1 MIKILSPYYIN
12 IPYESPVT
20 GLVCSEFTL
29 KLYVWNGLK
38 TDIPIDASY
47 EITKTN
53 PEGLTT
59 STQIDISNLISTFLE
74 FEPKTVTDNEIINGD
89 NQVWYSVSVF
99 YTTENTSELLTPQ
112 LQETKLAL
120 KGYNYGMSG
129 ENAETPSDK
138 ILMQAREFKVARDS
152 KVIIPIEIEESVPPV
167 PSIVIDAVIIVNNFD
182 YQIYFTA
189 IGTYS
194 QFFVSITADVG
205 DTTPRLVYLNGT
217 TSPQNLE
224 ITEIN
229 GVTVKM
235 FGYDTASG
243 TNVTSNTLNV
253 AT

>member
-29 KLYVWNGLK
+29 KLYVWSGLK

-99 YTTENTSELLTPQ
+99 YTTENPSEILTPQ

-138 ILMQAREFKVARDS
+138 ILMQSREFKVARDS
-152 KVIIPIEIEESVPPV
+152 KVIIPIEIDEPIIPT
-167 PSIVIDAVIIVNNFD
+167 PSIIITAVDLISGDNYNVS
-182 YQIYFTA
+182 FTSV
-189 IGTYS
+189 GTYIE
-194 QFFVSITADVG
+194 FYPIIIPEVG
-205 DTTPRLVYLNGT
+205 DPVIENMSGT
-217 TSPQNLE
+217 TSPQAV
-224 ITEIN
+224 
-229 GVTVKM
+229 VTSFTGIVGFQM
-235 FGYDTASG
+235 FGYDTTSG
-243 TNVTSNTLNV
+243 TNVTSNTFNI
-253 AT
+253 TI

>member
-12 IPYESPVT
+12 IPYLSPAT

-47 EITKTN
+47 EITKIN

-59 STQIDISNLISTFLE
+59 STKIDISNLISTFLE

-99 YTTENTSELLTPQ
+99 YTTENTSEILTPQ

-152 KVIIPIEIEESVPPV
+152 KVIIPIEIDEPIIPTPNIIITAVDLISGDDYNISFTSVGTY
-167 PSIVIDAVIIVNNFD
+167 SIFYAIITPEVGDAVIVN
-182 YQIYFTA
+182 
-189 IGTYS
+189 
-194 QFFVSITADVG
+194 VSGI
-205 DTTPRLVYLNGT
+205 
-217 TSPQNLE
+217 TSPQAVE
-224 ITEIN
+224 TTFTGIV
-229 GVTVKM
+229 GFQM
-235 FGYDTASG
+235 FGYDTTSG
-243 TNVTSNTLNV
+243 TNVTSNTFNI
-253 AT
+253 TI

>member
-12 IPYESPVT
+12 IPYESPIT

-38 TDIPIDASY
+38 TAIPTEPSY

-59 STQIDISNLISTFLE
+59 STKIDISNLIGSFLE
-74 FEPKTVTDNEIINGD
+74 LEPKTVTDNEIINGD

-99 YTTENTSELLTPQ
+99 YITENTSELLTPQ

-152 KVIIPIEIEESVPPV
+152 KVIIPIEIDEPTIPTPNITITAVDLISGDDYNISFTSV
-167 PSIVIDAVIIVNNFD
+167 
-182 YQIYFTA
+182 
-189 IGTYS
+189 GTYS
-194 QFFVSITADVG
+194 IFYAIITPNVG
-205 DTTPRLVYLNGT
+205 DAVVVNVSGT
-217 TSPQNLE
+217 TSPQAVE
-224 ITEIN
+224 TTFTGSVDFQMI
-229 GVTVKM
+229 
-235 FGYDTASG
+235 GYDTTSG
-243 TNVTSNTLNV
+243 TNVTSNTFNI
-253 AT
+253 TI